1 VIGWTISL
9 GEVKKKIKVSI
20 LERSRQGSEKACKL
34 GQQFTHIL
42 ILEFHKPSTSLYRIE
57 VRPLYKEM
65 SGKIKKKNGFE
76 NGAYFGVTRST

>member
-1 VIGWTISL
+1 MIGWAISL

-42 ILEFHKPSTSLYRIE
+42 ILVIHEPSTSIYQRE
-57 VRPLYKEM
+57 
-65 SGKIKKKNGFE
+65 G
-76 NGAYFGVTRST
+76 